1 MPVTTPRFLLI
12 SDADRSATA
21 ARWRFV
27 LQPLE
32 AGDAAPVEAA
42 DTEPAVHGERLELLA
57 AVRGLEA
64 LSQPSKVTLL
74 TTSRYVSRGLHYGLA
89 EWRSNGWQWEH
100 FGSMMPVKNCDLWQ
114 RLDRALEYHEVDC
127 RLLRFDMAQALAG
140 DATPADHD
148 THEQARLTSNLQGPH
163 FLRRGAR
170 TPGAN
175 AYGSLIAYGSAN
187 AIGAPVV
194 ISNLKSQISNR
205 ASDGPR
211 AKQRKTFVFK
221 SLNFARIWRQL
232 VSTFRRRRAKLRRQ
246 LTQQIETCWLR
257 LRQLGTGLTPPP
269 WFDG

>member
-114 RLDRALEYHEVDC
+114 RLDRALEFHEVDC
-127 RLLRFDMAQALAG
+127 RLLRFDMAQALTG
-140 DATPADHD
+140 DVAPAERDMRKE
-148 THEQARLTSNLQGPH
+148 TRSTASLQGPH
-163 FLRRGAR
+163 FLRRETR

-175 AYGSLIAYGSAN
+175 AYGS
-187 AIGAPVV
+187 PVV
-194 ISNLKSQISNR
+194 ISNLKSR
-205 ASDGPR
+205 
-211 AKQRKTFVFK
+211 QRKAAKNVCFQK
-221 SLNFARIWRQL
+221 S
-232 VSTFRRRRAKLRRQ
+232 
-246 LTQQIETCWLR
+246 
-257 LRQLGTGLTPPP
+257 
-269 WFDG
+269 